1 MANTTQSRNV
11 VVAGSRWKGRP
22 LAVVAAVVAALVVYL
37 LITQAFGQDLRTP
50 GMSGKGATE
59 LNIGA
64 VLLVSALAS
73 LAAWGLLAVL
83 ERFTAR
89 ARTIWTVVAVV
100 GLVLSLAGPMSGT
113 GITTGNRL
121 ALALMHVV
129 VGAVLIV
136 LMRRAPGRD
145 GSAAT

>member
-1 MANTTQSRNV
+1 MASTTQSRN
-11 VVAGSRWKGRP
+11 VVAGSRWKGRL

-50 GMSGKGATE
+50 GMSGREATE

-145 GSAAT
+145 GPAAT